1 MNKRYA
7 LFAAALLLGSGIA
20 LAAGP
25 APPKGTT
32 SITLPGEA
40 GASFKPGAGGVA
52 AAQSFCL
59 SCHSSAYVAMQPVL
73 NTAQW
78 TAEVNKMKAVYGAP
92 IPDDQVPAI
101 VSYLVTEYGRP

>member
-1 MNKRYA
+1 MKKRYA
-7 LFAAALLLGSGIA
+7 LFAAALLFGSGIA

-40 GASFKPGAGGVA
+40 GASFKPGAGVA

-73 NTAQW
+73 SAAQW

-101 VSYLVTEYGRP
+101 VNYLVAEYGKP